1 MKFKISLS
9 VVAVFL
15 VSSLFAAIPPAEN
28 LLPADTLALVT
39 VPDFSTLRAASA
51 QSPEWLLWNDP
62 AMKPFHDDFVAKWN
76 NKFIA
81 SMEQNLGL
89 HLSDFLPLL
98 QGQLT
103 FAVTQNGWNGSG
115 PASPA
120 MVLLLDARGKS
131 DLLATN
137 LALLKG
143 KWIASGRPVQ
153 SEILEGIKFSVVTF
167 STNAPMPL
175 SSVLSQGANSSSAAG
190 MLYIGQYQSL
200 LIAGSSVK
208 VVASVAAHLTGGA
221 NPALKDNAEFAADRL
236 SQFHDQ
242 PLYYGWFN
250 AKIFFNV
257 LAEAPFPQD
266 SGSFR
271 MPWDQI
277 LLASG
282 FNGLKSVSFTYRED
296 HDGAQIELYARAAES
311 TRQGLLKI
319 VAAAPKDAKPPL
331 FVPADAVKFWRWRVD
346 GQQSWA
352 ELRKTLVA
360 ISPSALTTL
369 DTIIQTANLNAQQQD
384 PNFDIRKNLIGN
396 LGDDW
401 MSFEKAPS
409 GKTLEDL
416 NSAPWLFLFAANNA
430 DQAALAIK
438 TVAGMSSPGDA
449 PQTRDFLG
457 RKIYTISLPG
467 GRGANAASRSLY
479 CAASGGYVAVTMD
492 VSMIENY
499 LRSDNGKPNPL
510 REKPGLLDAAQRVGG
525 MDNGLFGYQNQRELA
540 RELFVALKND
550 PSLSS
555 SALNPLPLP
564 FGSTGSSIRDLMDF
578 SLLPDFGQVEKYF
591 NFTVYGGSATSDGL
605 DIKFFTPRPPELN

>member
-1 MKFKISLS
+1 MKLKISLT
-9 VVAVFL
+9 VAAVFL
-15 VSSLFAAIPPAEN
+15 LAASSLFAAIPPAEN
-28 LLPADTLALVT
+28 LLPADTLAVVT

-76 NKFIA
+76 NKFVA
-81 SMEQNLGL
+81 PMEHNLGI

-103 FAVTQNGWNGSG
+103 FAVTQNGWNSSG
-115 PASPA
+115 AASPA
-120 MVLLLDARGKS
+120 IVLLLDARGKS

-137 LALLKG
+137 LALLKD

-153 SEILEGIKFSVVTF
+153 SQILEGIKFSVVTF
-167 STNAPMPL
+167 STNQPMPL
-175 SSVLSQGANSSSAAG
+175 SSMLAQGANARSAPD
-190 MLYIGQYQSL
+190 MLYIGQFQSL

-208 VVASVAAHLTGGA
+208 AVASVAAHLAGGA
-221 NPALKDNAEFAADRL
+221 NPALKDNAEFAADQL
-236 SQFHDQ
+236 SQFHDR

-250 AKIFFNV
+250 AKIFFSV
-257 LAEAPFPQD
+257 LSEAPFPQD
-266 SGSFR
+266 SSSFR
-271 MPWDQI
+271 LPWDKI

-282 FNGLKSVSFTYRED
+282 FSGLKSVSFTCRED
-296 HDGAQIELYARAAES
+296 HDGAQIEVFARAPGA

-319 VAAAPKDAKPPL
+319 VAAAPKDASPPP
-331 FVPADAVKFWRWRVD
+331 FVPADVVKFWRWRVD
-346 GQQSWA
+346 GQKSWT
-352 ELRKTLVA
+352 ELRRALTV
-360 ISPSALTTL
+360 ISPGALTTL
-369 DTIIQTANLNAQQQD
+369 DTVIQTANASAQQQD
-384 PNFDIRKNLIGN
+384 PNFDIRQSLINN

-401 MSFEKAPS
+401 MSFQKAPS
-409 GKTLEDL
+409 IRTLEDL

-438 TVAGMSSPGDA
+438 TVAGMSSQDSA

-467 GRGANAASRSLY
+467 GRGANAATRSLY

-492 VSMIENY
+492 VSMMENY
-499 LRSDNGKPNPL
+499 LRSDNGKTKPL
-510 REKPGLLDAAQRVGG
+510 SQKAGLADAAQRVGG

-540 RELFVALKND
+540 RELFAALKND
-550 PSLSS
+550 PT
-555 SALNPLPLP
+555 LNPLPSLP
-564 FGSTGSSIRDLMDF
+564 MGSEANGLRDLMNF
-578 SLLPDFGQVEKYF
+578 SLLPEYGQVAKYF

-605 DIKFFTPRPPELN
+605 DVKFFTPRPPELN

>member
-1 MKFKISLS
+1 MKFKISLT
-9 VVAVFL
+9 VAAVFL
-15 VSSLFAAIPPAEN
+15 LAAASLFAAIPPAEN
-28 LLPADTLALVT
+28 LLPADTLMMVT
-39 VPDFSTLRAASA
+39 VPDVSTLRAVSA

-62 AMKPFHDDFVAKWN
+62 AMKPFHDDFMAKWN
-76 NKFIA
+76 DRFIGPA
-81 SMEQNLGL
+81 EQNLGI
-89 HLSDFLPLL
+89 HVSDFLPLL

-115 PASPA
+115 PAAPA

-137 LALLKG
+137 LAALKD

-167 STNAPMPL
+167 STNQPMPL
-175 SSVLSQGANSSSAAG
+175 SSMISQGANSSTPG
-190 MLYIGQYQSL
+190 TLYIGQFQSL

-208 VVASVAAHLTGGA
+208 AVASVAAHLAGGA
-221 NPALKDNAEFAADRL
+221 NPALKDNAEFAADQL
-236 SQFHDQ
+236 SQFHDR

-250 AKIFFNV
+250 AKTFFSV
-257 LAEAPFPQD
+257 LSEAPYPQD

-271 MPWDQI
+271 MPWDKI

-296 HDGAQIELYARAAES
+296 HDGAQIELYARAPES

-319 VAAAPKDAKPPL
+319 AAAAPKDSSPPP
-331 FVPADAVKFWRWRVD
+331 FVPADAMKFWRWRMD
-346 GQQSWA
+346 GQKSWA
-352 ELRKTLVA
+352 ELRKTLMAV
-360 ISPSALTTL
+360 SPQALTTL
-369 DTIIQTANLNAQQQD
+369 DTVIQTANLSAQQQN
-384 PNFDIRKNLIGN
+384 PNFDIRHDLFGN

-409 GKTLEDL
+409 GQTLNDL

-438 TVAGMSSPGDA
+438 TIAGMSSQDSP

-467 GRGANAASRSLY
+467 GGGANGGARLLY

-492 VSMIENY
+492 VSMMENY
-499 LRSDNGKPNPL
+499 LRNDNGKIKPL
-510 REKPGLLDAAQRVGG
+510 SAKPGLLDAAQRVGG
-525 MDNGLFGYQNQRELA
+525 MGNGLFGYQNQRETA
-540 RELFVALKND
+540 RELFAALKND
-550 PSLSS
+550 PSL
-555 SALNPLPLP
+555 NPLSSLP
-564 FGSTGSSIRDLMDF
+564 GGSQANSIRDMMNF
-578 SLLPDFGQVEKYF
+578 SLLPDYGQVAKYF
-591 NFTVYGGSATSDGL
+591 NFSVYGGSATSDGL
-605 DIKFFTPRPPELN
+605 YIKFFTPRPPELN

>member
-1 MKFKISLS
+1 MKFKISLT
-9 VVAVFL
+9 VAAAFL
-15 VSSLFAAIPPAEN
+15 LAASSLFAAIPPAEN
-28 LLPADTLALVT
+28 LLPADTLMMVT
-39 VPDFSTLRAASA
+39 VPDFSRLRDVSS

-62 AMKPFHDDFVAKWN
+62 AMKPFHDNFVSKWN
-76 NKFIA
+76 GRFMRPI
-81 SMEQNLGL
+81 EQNLGIRV
-89 HLSDFLPLL
+89 SDFLPLL

-115 PASPA
+115 PSSPA
-120 MVLLLDARGKS
+120 MVLLLDAWGKS

-137 LALLKG
+137 LAALKD

-167 STNAPMPL
+167 STNQPLPL
-175 SSVLSQGANSSSAAG
+175 SSMLSQGANNSASST
-190 MLYIGQYQSL
+190 LYLGQYQSL

-208 VVASVAAHLTGGA
+208 AVASVAAHLAGGA
-221 NPALKDNAEFAADRL
+221 NPALKDNAEFAADQL

-250 AKIFFNV
+250 AKTFFSV
-257 LAEAPFPQD
+257 LSEAPFPQD

-271 MPWDQI
+271 MPWDKI

-282 FNGLKSVSFTYRED
+282 FNGLKSVTFTYREH
-296 HDGAQIELYARAAES
+296 HDGAQIELYARAPES

-319 VAAAPKDAKPPL
+319 VAAASKDSSPPP

-346 GQQSWA
+346 GQKSWT
-352 ELRKTLVA
+352 ELRKALMAV
-360 ISPSALTTL
+360 SPQALTTV

-384 PNFDIRKNLIGN
+384 PNFDIRHNLIGN

-409 GKTLEDL
+409 GNTLDAV

-438 TVAGMSSPGDA
+438 TVAGMSSQDSP
-449 PQTRDFLG
+449 PKTRDFLG
-457 RKIYTISLPG
+457 RKIYTIALPG
-467 GRGANAASRSLY
+467 GRGPAHSLY
-479 CAASGGYVAVTMD
+479 CAASGGYVAVSMD
-492 VSMIENY
+492 VSLMENY
-499 LRSDNGKPNPL
+499 LRSDNGKTKPL
-510 REKPGLLDAAQRVGG
+510 SAKPGLLDAAQRVGG
-525 MDNGLFGYQNQRELA
+525 MGNGLFGYQNQHELA
-540 RELFVALKND
+540 RELFLALKSD
-550 PSLSS
+550 PSL
-555 SALNPLPLP
+555 NPLSSLP
-564 FGSTGSSIRDLMDF
+564 GGSQANNLRDMMNF
-578 SLLPDFGQVEKYF
+578 TLLPDYGQVEKYF
-591 NFTVYGGSATSDGL
+591 NFSVYGGSATSDGL